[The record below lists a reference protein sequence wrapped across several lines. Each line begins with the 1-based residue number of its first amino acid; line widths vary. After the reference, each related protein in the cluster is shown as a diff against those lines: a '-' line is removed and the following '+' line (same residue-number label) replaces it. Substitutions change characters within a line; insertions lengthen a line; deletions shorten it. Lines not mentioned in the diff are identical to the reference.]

1 MWTMSDELSASPV
14 YTRQLAGISN
24 LVRAELDHPRIV
36 AVRAEL
42 AALGARRRADG
53 AHFDD
58 EEGSA
63 LAAAIDAAMAVGY
76 AAIEE
81 EAPSFQRLFGRGG
94 VTTLLITAFDE
105 ELGSL
110 LPLRLL
116 NIPEYPPR
124 PFRLLLHDADVQEM
138 AGQLAVGQVWVNATE
153 LDETQYR
160 ELWSAISFQRH
171 AALGVQDKP
180 RGRHRGFVTEQRA
193 AVVADIQAHPTW
205 TDVEVYDCGRDAG
218 LWDGYYYDAPEQN
231 RKRVQRLRRTAG
243 VRRAKSPAKKSDGK

>member
-14 YTRQLAGISN
+14 YTRQLAGISK

-53 AHFDD
+53 AHFDE

-63 LAAAIDAAMAVGY
+63 FAAAIDAAMAVGY

-105 ELGSL
+105 ELGPL

-138 AGQLAVGQVWVNATE
+138 AGQLAVVLSE
-153 LDETQYR
+153 LRARPRFRPETGR
-160 ELWSAISFQRH
+160 EL
-171 AALGVQDKP
+171 P
-180 RGRHRGFVTEQRA
+180 RFESERRRQEGQIGRRVERGSRVLTE
-193 AVVADIQAHPTW
+193 P
-205 TDVEVYDCGRDAG
+205 
-218 LWDGYYYDAPEQN
+218 P
-231 RKRVQRLRRTAG
+231 
-243 VRRAKSPAKKSDGK
+243 VRIRSPAPGT